1 VNFFCA
7 RFAHHLAT
15 PRLCAFDIY
24 RVETNAE
31 KIKQTAFEVLL
42 QKTDSKD
49 KKKFRRFGSQN
60 GGTFL

>member
-1 VNFFCA
+1 LTFN
-7 RFAHHLAT
+7 
-15 PRLCAFDIY
+15 IY

-49 KKKFRRFGSQN
+49 EKSSAALG
-60 GGTFL
+60 